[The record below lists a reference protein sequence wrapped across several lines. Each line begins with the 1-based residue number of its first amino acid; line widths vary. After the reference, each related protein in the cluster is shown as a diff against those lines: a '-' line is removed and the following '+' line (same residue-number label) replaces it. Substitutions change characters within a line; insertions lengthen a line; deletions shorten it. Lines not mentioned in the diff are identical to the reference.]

1 MEFAWTS
8 SENEAERLAA
18 MTIAQ
23 LNAKARTDL
32 GEYTANRNAIG
43 QIGGLVADIF
53 KVPFSNKMIKLP
65 FFN

>member
-23 LNAKARTDL
+23 LNAKARSDL

-53 KVPFSNKMIKLP
+53 KTPLTGLVTKLP